1 MSLSATKL
9 TYKGAIK
16 TAAPRTCELY
26 TSASDWVG
34 AQTLK
39 MVDASGTTLYAGLDP
54 ANLIKHRDMLPSG
67 ASDPL
72 MLKCSPGYDNV
83 FPNGNFASALSGWTA
98 YSPLGTGFG
107 ITRVTDS
114 QMLYPPASGLLTKA
128 KTKQTGAYVECAFT
142 IAAAD
147 RSSRLYAQ
155 VSTKVLE
162 DYVDG
167 LFSVQVLASGK
178 VMAEKE
184 VPNYHTTLQL
194 EWTGNATATYTL
206 RFKVNLDN
214 DSNRTTDK
222 VRKVVLGNIYA
233 GPRLLYTA
241 ARKRLITLND
251 PAEVLADRTTIDDIG
266 INEQWLSYIR
276 ILGSYRPYV
285 LYEKTL
291 NFDYDAVL
299 APFTHNGGSTSPAV
313 NMNLCVG
320 IAEDNDSG
328 QIWIDDV
335 EQLSMA
341 SQIQGQNFIL
351 ATFYWAR
358 LSGKHTVRIQGG
370 DKRGGVILYAML
382 QREIG

>member
-9 TYKGAIK
+9 TYKGAVK
-16 TAAPRTCELY
+16 SAAARTCELY
-26 TSASDWVG
+26 TSAADWAG
-34 AQTLK
+34 AQTMK
-39 MVDASGTTLYAGLDP
+39 MVNASGTTLYAGLDP
-54 ANLIKHRDMLPSG
+54 ANVIKHRDMLPSG

-184 VPNYHTTLQL
+184 IPNYHTTLQL

-206 RFKVNLDN
+206 RFKVNFDN
-214 DSNRTTDK
+214 DDNKTMDK
-222 VRKVVLGNIYA
+222 ERKVVIGNIYA
-233 GPRLLYTA
+233 GPKLNYTV
-241 ARKRLITLND
+241 ARKALVVLND
-251 PAEVLADRTTIDDIG
+251 QSEVLADRILVPDIDIDEDGYPMQDPDNNVI
-266 INEQWLSYIR
+266 
-276 ILGSYRPYV
+276 
-285 LYEKTL
+285 YEKTL

-299 APFTHNGGSTSPAV
+299 SITGTKAYANLYIDAYIWSITHQGVYLLYIDGVLQSGGTTHA
-313 NMNLCVG
+313 L
-320 IAEDNDSG
+320 
-328 QIWIDDV
+328 
-335 EQLSMA
+335 
-341 SQIQGQNFIL
+341 
-351 ATFYWAR
+351 R
-358 LSGKHTVRIQGG
+358 LSGKHTI
-370 DKRGGVILYAML
+370 KLWSILATLVELELQAML
-382 QREIG
+382 QTEVG